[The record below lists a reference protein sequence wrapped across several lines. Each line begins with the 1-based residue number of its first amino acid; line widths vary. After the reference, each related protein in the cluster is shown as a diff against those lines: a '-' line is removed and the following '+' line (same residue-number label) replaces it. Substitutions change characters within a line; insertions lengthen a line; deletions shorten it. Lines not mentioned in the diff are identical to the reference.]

1 MNVEM
6 DGIKE
11 EIDGEIVHDMIF
23 FLPDQRSNLV
33 WQESPKCLH
42 HHQ

>member
-23 FLPDQRSNLV
+23 LPDQRSNLV